1 MTIHPVLAG
10 IIPSI
15 FAGLLFWFV
24 MRAVL
29 RADRN
34 EREALAR
41 ADAQAAAATASTAST
56 PEDPEKGQTSAT

>member
-15 FAGLLFWFV
+15 IVGLIFWWV

-34 EREALAR
+34 ERLALAQAEAAKDA
-41 ADAQAAAATASTAST
+41 ADAQ
-56 PEDPEKGQTSAT
+56 EKRSEQK

>member
-15 FAGLLFWFV
+15 VVGLIFWWV

-34 EREALAR
+34 ERLALAE
-41 ADAQAAAATASTAST
+41 AEATKDASDAR
-56 PEDPEKGQTSAT
+56 EKNSGSH

>member
-1 MTIHPVLAG
+1 MSIHPVLAG

-15 FAGLLFWFV
+15 VVGLIFWWV

-34 EREALAR
+34 ERLALAE
-41 ADAQAAAATASTAST
+41 AEAAQQWTGSEDNSSTH
-56 PEDPEKGQTSAT
+56 

>member
-15 FAGLLFWFV
+15 AVALIFWWV

-34 EREALAR
+34 ERLALAE
-41 ADAQAAAATASTAST
+41 AEAAKDATEVQGNN
-56 PEDPEKGQTSAT
+56 PQQ

>member
-1 MTIHPVLAG
+1 MNIHPVLAG

-15 FAGLLFWFV
+15 VVALIFWWV

-34 EREALAR
+34 ERLALAQAEASR
-41 ADAQAAAATASTAST
+41 DAAEAQGKDA
-56 PEDPEKGQTSAT
+56 EK

>member
-10 IIPSI
+10 LIPSI
-15 FAGLLFWFV
+15 VVGLIFWWV

-34 EREALAR
+34 ERMAIAEAE
-41 ADAQAAAATASTAST
+41 AAAT
-56 PEDPEKGQTSAT
+56 EKAGETSESDANQK

>member
-15 FAGLLFWFV
+15 IVGLIFWWV

-34 EREALAR
+34 ERLALAE
-41 ADAQAAAATASTAST
+41 AEAEASKETVEQ
-56 PEDPEKGQTSAT
+56 PENNSGQ

>member
-1 MTIHPVLAG
+1 MNIHPVLAG

-15 FAGLLFWFV
+15 IVGLIFWWV

-34 EREALAR
+34 ERLALAEAESAKDA
-41 ADAQAAAATASTAST
+41 ADAQENSSQ
-56 PEDPEKGQTSAT
+56 E

>member
-1 MTIHPVLAG
+1 MSIHPVLAG

-15 FAGLLFWFV
+15 VVGLIFWWV

-34 EREALAR
+34 ERLALAE
-41 ADAQAAAATASTAST
+41 AEAAQQRTGSEDNSSTH
-56 PEDPEKGQTSAT
+56 

>member
-15 FAGLLFWFV
+15 VVGLIFWWV

-34 EREALAR
+34 ERLALAE
-41 ADAQAAAATASTAST
+41 AEASKRPDKDQDDKSS
-56 PEDPEKGQTSAT
+56 K

>member
-1 MTIHPVLAG
+1 MNIHPVLAG

-15 FAGLLFWFV
+15 IVGLIFWWV

-34 EREALAR
+34 ERLALAE
-41 ADAQAAAATASTAST
+41 AQSAKDATDAQENSSQ
-56 PEDPEKGQTSAT
+56 E

>member
-1 MTIHPVLAG
+1 MNIHPVLAG

-15 FAGLLFWFV
+15 AVALIFWWV

-34 EREALAR
+34 ERLALAE
-41 ADAQAAAATASTAST
+41 AEASKDAAEAEDKS
-56 PEDPEKGQTSAT
+56 PEN

>member
-10 IIPSI
+10 IIPSVVVAVI
-15 FAGLLFWFV
+15 FWWV

-34 EREALAR
+34 ERLALAE
-41 ADAQAAAATASTAST
+41 AEASKDVAEAVDKN
-56 PEDPEKGQTSAT
+56 PQQ